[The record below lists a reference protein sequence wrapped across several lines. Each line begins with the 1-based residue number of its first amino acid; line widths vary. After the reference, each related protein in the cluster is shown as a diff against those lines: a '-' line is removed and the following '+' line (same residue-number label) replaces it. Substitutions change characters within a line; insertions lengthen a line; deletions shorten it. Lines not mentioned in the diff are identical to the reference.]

1 MAPFDA
7 PVSAPSGPKEDHR
20 DTNNTAQ
27 VGFALPAD
35 RQRPETLNKYY
46 ATGTHA
52 FDDRIWSHILVRVI
66 DRVRAVSARVRAC
79 SRAHVL
85 ERFAAAGSAEPSDH
99 SGHTKSDGPGVVA
112 EVGCRALVVVVQFGS
127 SSPRAPGPGA
137 TVRSRR

>member
-66 DRVRAVSARVRAC
+66 DRVRADLAQVEATCDAVDMRA
-79 SRAHVL
+79 SRSGVALGTVG
-85 ERFAAAGSAEPSDH
+85 ER
-99 SGHTKSDGPGVVA
+99 SG
-112 EVGCRALVVVVQFGS
+112 R
-127 SSPRAPGPGA
+127 
-137 TVRSRR
+137 